1 MFLASVVVAMM
12 RGSQRA
18 TAGAVLAVVAGVF
31 VIWWTVRVGHT
42 GADALWK
49 GIVAATNRK

>member
-1 MFLASVVVAMM
+1 M
-12 RGSQRA
+12 
-18 TAGAVLAVVAGVF
+18 GAVLALVAGVF

-49 GIVAATNRK
+49 GIVAATNK